1 MVRFTPLKTGLFME
15 SRMSPS
21 IFPMFFSPVG
31 EKYPLMAA
39 PPKFSSPNFSPTGE
53 MEYPPPIPAQ
63 RERVRNTDSI
73 RQTIFFKINLQNMRR
88 DRQNSYHTP
97 SWPFPPL
104 LLSEPHPDLH
114 SLLPLPLLSGQKKE
128 SLQPGLS
135 RGRESWNGN

>member
-1 MVRFTPLKTGLFME
+1 MRFTPLKTGLFME
-15 SRMSPS
+15 NRMSPS

-88 DRQNSYHTP
+88 DRQNSYHTT

-104 LLSEPHPDLH
+104 LLSEPHPALH
-114 SLLPLPLLSGQKKE
+114 SLLPLPLLFGQKKE
-128 SLQPGLS
+128 NPPPGLS
-135 RGRESWNGN
+135 HGRESWNGN

>member
-1 MVRFTPLKTGLFME
+1 MRLTPLKTGLFME
-15 SRMSPS
+15 NRMSPS

-104 LLSEPHPDLH
+104 LLSEPPPALH

>member
-15 SRMSPS
+15 NRMSPS
-21 IFPMFFSPVG
+21 TFPMFFSPVG

-88 DRQNSYHTP
+88 DKQNSYHTP

-104 LLSEPHPDLH
+104 LLSEPHPALH

-135 RGRESWNGN
+135 HGRESWNGN

>member
-15 SRMSPS
+15 NRTSPS

-104 LLSEPHPDLH
+104 LLSEPHPALH

-128 SLQPGLS
+128 NLQPGLS
-135 RGRESWNGN
+135 HGRESWNGN

>member
-1 MVRFTPLKTGLFME
+1 MVRFTPLKTGLFIE
-15 SRMSPS
+15 SRTSPS

-128 SLQPGLS
+128 NLQPGLS
-135 RGRESWNGN
+135 HGRESWNGN

>member
-15 SRMSPS
+15 NRTSPS

-53 MEYPPPIPAQ
+53 IEYPPPIPAQ

-128 SLQPGLS
+128 NLQPGLS
-135 RGRESWNGN
+135 HGRESWNGN